1 MKSSL
6 LISFVVTLAIIVMG
20 CQPSPPT
27 EVLERSPDQIQQDC
41 DGLREQWQALAN
53 AGDFQSLAALYTY
66 DAVLVDE
73 QGNVHQGAAVIARH
87 LEELLPT
94 LSEYRLST
102 MGRVADG
109 DLVAA
114 YGSFAVTRT
123 DSEEPEEFNG
133 MFQTVSTY
141 HTDNALRIRLHFQML
156 PPVPSD
162 G

>member
-1 MKSSL
+1 MIAS
-6 LISFVVTLAIIVMG
+6 LAILTIG

-27 EVLERSPDQIQQDC
+27 DVLERSADQIQEDC

-66 DAVLVDE
+66 DAVLIDE
-73 QGNVHQGAAVIARH
+73 QGNAHQGAAAIARYF
-87 LEELLPT
+87 EDVLPAM
-94 LSEYRLST
+94 SEYRLAT

-114 YGSFAVTRT
+114 YGNFAVTRT

-156 PPVPSD
+156 PWAPP
-162 G
+162 GE